1 MQFEKGMLSVSHMN
15 DGFNCVEL
23 QLMQCGGSMPN
34 EQQKGRANKEYC
46 HKKNKQMKGER
57 VHVSSL
63 VSATVTA
70 RVEQVARCFF
80 LR

>member
-46 HKKNKQMKGER
+46 HKKTNR
-57 VHVSSL
+57 
-63 VSATVTA
+63 
-70 RVEQVARCFF
+70 
-80 LR
+80 